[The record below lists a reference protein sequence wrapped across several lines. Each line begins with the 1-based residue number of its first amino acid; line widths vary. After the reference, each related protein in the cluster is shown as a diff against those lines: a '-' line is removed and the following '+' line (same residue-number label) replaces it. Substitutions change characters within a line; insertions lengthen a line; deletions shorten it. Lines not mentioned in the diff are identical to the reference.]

1 MKAQEL
7 WNEVSADGRTRN
19 DAFASHRNT
28 NWGTLAQKLRTLVRM
43 RFQWGDLHSIY
54 ETRSESLYQQY
65 DLDTCIRDPDSRCTR
80 TWDALLVLLIVY
92 VAVLVPLRTCLG
104 RVVDNPAVAFGV
116 LEQSASP
123 GTLGFAVDLVVRQ
136 KNCPVPLLSTFVCL
150 SHSTLLIASSAG
162 GHDFYHRCLLEL
174 SNLLLGRQW
183 VSRRAPEND
192 CKTLHPKVVFHRLPV
207 VSAAGLPGAHT
218 GPE

>member
-1 MKAQEL
+1 MASRCSISTADQNGTRAEQEKVKAQEL
-7 WNEVSADGRTRN
+7 WNKVPTDGRTRK
-19 DAFASHRNT
+19 DAFVSHRNP

-65 DLDTCIRDPDSRCTR
+65 DLGACIRDPDSGFTR

-136 KNCPVPLLSTFVCL
+136 KPCQTVGT
-150 SHSTLLIASSAG
+150 
-162 GHDFYHRCLLEL
+162 
-174 SNLLLGRQW
+174 
-183 VSRRAPEND
+183 
-192 CKTLHPKVVFHRLPV
+192 
-207 VSAAGLPGAHT
+207 
-218 GPE
+218 